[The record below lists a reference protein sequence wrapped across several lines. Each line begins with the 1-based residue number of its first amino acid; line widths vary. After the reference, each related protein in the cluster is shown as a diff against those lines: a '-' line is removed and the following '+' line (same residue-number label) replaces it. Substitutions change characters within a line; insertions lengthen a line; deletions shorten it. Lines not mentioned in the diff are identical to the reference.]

1 MKAAEM
7 LMEKGIRPSL
17 TRVMIYEYLLSHRTH
32 PTVDEIYKELSP
44 KAPTLSKTTVY
55 NTVKLLSKEGVIK
68 MLTIEEQQARFDA
81 CIDHH
86 GHFLCNG
93 CGKVYDF
100 DVDLPCDTLPTGFT
114 AETKEIFYTGSCDNC
129 VKQP

>member
-1 MKAAEM
+1 MTSAEK

-17 TRVMIYEYLLSHRTH
+17 TRVMIYDYLLSHRTH
-32 PTVDEIYKELSP
+32 PTVDEIYKELSQ

-55 NTVKLLSKEGVIK
+55 NTVKLLSQEGVIK

-81 CIDHH
+81 CTDHH

-93 CGKVYDF
+93 CKNVFDF
-100 DVDLPCDTLPTGFT
+100 DVDVPSDCLPEGFE
-114 AETKEIFYTGSCDNC
+114 AQTKEIFYTGMCKDCAN
-129 VKQP
+129 